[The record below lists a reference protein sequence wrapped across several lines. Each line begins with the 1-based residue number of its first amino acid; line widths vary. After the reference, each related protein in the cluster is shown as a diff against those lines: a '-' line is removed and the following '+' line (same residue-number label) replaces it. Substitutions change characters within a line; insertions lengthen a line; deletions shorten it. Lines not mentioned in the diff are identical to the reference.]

1 MADLILRD
9 TDPDRLR
16 AAIVRDVLDAIR
28 PLLRQP
34 APPDSRRCCSRDELA
49 KILGWSIAKLDRRTK
64 AGAIPS
70 IMDDGRRIYIV
81 DDVLEALKQATPEA
95 ETKAAERQAAKRSK
109 RQPKV

>member
-9 TDPDRLR
+9 VDPDRLR
-16 AAIVRDVLDAIR
+16 EEIVRDVLEAIR

-34 APPDSRRCCSRDELA
+34 APPDSRRCCSRAELA
-49 KILGWSIAKLDRRTK
+49 QILGWSIAKVDRRTV

-70 IMDDGRRIYIV
+70 IMDDGRRIYVV
-81 DDVLEALKQATPEA
+81 DDVMEALKQATPEA
-95 ETKAAERQAAKRSK
+95 EAKAAARQAAKRAK